1 MSDPTMIYVTQW
13 LGSDDRWHESI
24 GASSD
29 GSNQQQHYAN
39 AAGVIDY
46 LSLRGASEFALILL
60 SSQYGPER
68 TRIVKRTEEV
78 VSTFRTTTTLLVI
91 AVSTEPAVDPLCEEC
106 GHFHPADS
114 LGHPDIFKACG
125 DYRCCIN

>member
-1 MSDPTMIYVTQW
+1 MTDPTTIHVTQW

-46 LSLRGASEFALILL
+46 LSLRGACEFAMILL
-60 SSQYGPER
+60 NSQYGPER

-78 VSTFRTTTTLLVI
+78 VSTFHDAAVQPAGPEIFRTD
-91 AVSTEPAVDPLCEEC
+91 DPLCDEC
-106 GHFHPADS
+106 GHFHPQDS
-114 LGHPDIFKACG
+114 LGHPEIFKPCG
-125 DYRCCIN
+125 NYRCCIN